1 MNISKKDIFGNAIKK
16 TSEETQQKF
25 EALSARLH
33 KAHELSDLEQ
43 QDLLSEIS
51 VMIVAKD

>member
-1 MNISKKDIFGNAIKK
+1 MNISKKDIFGNAIKE

-25 EALSARLH
+25 EALSAKLH
-33 KAHELSDLEQ
+33 KAHELTDLEQ

-51 VMIVAKD
+51 LMIVAKD

>member
-1 MNISKKDIFGNAIKK
+1 MKISKKDIFGNAIKE